1 MKIFTIIGVVTLL
14 IVGYFCT
21 LLFLKLYFA
30 KDATYLIPENYQGP
44 LMLIED
50 YDAKDSVEVKDNGFV
65 FDFRK
70 ATVFNKSLVLR
81 QRGLFIEGSFYNKYY
96 YIDSLGNRTKIPDY
110 PDPDKVKID
119 SNHIYIYNGVTGSR
133 IMRGRHYMTYNC
145 NLIATPKNEERY
157 PWWMTDLADSLFAGR
172 TYR

>member
-1 MKIFTIIGVVTLL
+1 MKIFTIIGVVTSL

-70 ATVFNKSLVLR
+70 ASVFNKSLILR
-81 QRGLFIEGSFYNKYY
+81 LKGSFIVGSFYEKHY

-110 PDPDKVKID
+110 PDPDEVKID
-119 SNHIYIYNGVTGSR
+119 SNQVYVYSSITGRNANKKPYGVYNTG
-133 IMRGRHYMTYNC
+133 
-145 NLIATPKNEERY
+145 LIATLKNRKRY
-157 PWWMTDLADSLFAGR
+157 GWQAQDTEDSLFVGR
-172 TYR
+172 TNR

>member
-1 MKIFTIIGVVTLL
+1 MKIFTIIGAIALL
-14 IVGYFCT
+14 ITGYFCI
-21 LLFLKLYFA
+21 LLFLTLYYS

-70 ATVFNKSLVLR
+70 ALVFNKSLVLR
-81 QRGLFIEGSFYNKYY
+81 QRGLFIEGSFYKKYY

-110 PDPDKVKID
+110 PDPDEMKID
-119 SNHIYIYNGVTGSR
+119 SNQVYVYSSVTGR
-133 IMRGRHYMTYNC
+133 NANKKPYGVYNTG
-145 NLIATPKNEERY
+145 LIATLKNRKRY
-157 PWWMTDLADSLFAGR
+157 GWQAQDTEDSLFVGR
-172 TYR
+172 TNP